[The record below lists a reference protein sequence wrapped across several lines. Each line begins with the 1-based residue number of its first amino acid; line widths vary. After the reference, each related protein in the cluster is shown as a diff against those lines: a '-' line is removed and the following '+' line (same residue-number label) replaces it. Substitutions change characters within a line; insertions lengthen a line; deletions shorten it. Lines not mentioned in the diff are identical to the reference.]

1 MQNASAPPAGR
12 TSGAGRHAGRARW
25 RSILAG
31 TIGNAIEY
39 YDWYVYSAFGIY
51 FARAFFPAESRTAE
65 LLNTAAVF
73 AVGFVMRPIGG
84 WILGAYADR
93 HGRRAALVASIMAMG
108 GGSLLIGLTPG
119 YATIGI
125 AAPALLVL
133 GRVIQGFSLGGEY
146 ASSATYLS
154 EVATPGRRGLYSSL
168 LFATLSLGQLTAL
181 LVLVLLQ
188 RVILTE
194 DQLAAWGWRIP
205 FLIGAAL
212 AGSSLWLRSGM
223 AETLEDRAGKA
234 ARTAAQLAG
243 ELLTHW
249 RSCLT
254 VVGLTLGGSVAF
266 YTYTTYMQKFLVNTS
281 GFDARTAGLI
291 ASGALVCFIFLQPV
305 MGGLSDRIGRRP
317 LLLSF
322 GALGTVCT
330 VPLFTA
336 IAATSRPWHAFWL
349 VLAASAIVSLYSS
362 VSAVAKAEI
371 FPAHIRS
378 LGVGVPYSVTVSL
391 LGGTAEFV
399 ALWLKKHGH
408 EAWFYWYVA
417 ACIGVS
423 FVTYLVVAEPLRAS
437 HIEAEA
443 RSGTDARSVDEGG
456 DGARDASA
464 GLSV

>member
-1 MQNASAPPAGR
+1 MHDARALPAGLSSVPDPR
-12 TSGAGRHAGRARW
+12 HGAARW

-31 TIGNAIEY
+31 TVGNAIEY

-93 HGRRAALVASIMAMG
+93 HGRRAALVASILAMG

-119 YATIGI
+119 YNAIGI

-133 GRVIQGFSLGGEY
+133 GRVVQGFSLGGEY

-154 EVATPGRRGLYSSL
+154 EVAPPGRRGLYSSL

-181 LVLVLLQ
+181 VVLVLLQ
-188 RVILTE
+188 RVVLSE
-194 DQLAAWGWRIP
+194 EQLAAWGWRIP

-212 AGSSLWLRSGM
+212 AGCSLWLRSGM
-223 AETLEDRAGKA
+223 TETLEERAGKA
-234 ARTAAQLAG
+234 ARTAAQLAA
-243 ELLTHW
+243 ELLSHW

-266 YTYTTYMQKFLVNTS
+266 YAYTTYMQKFLVNTS

-291 ASGALVCFIFLQPV
+291 ASGALVCFVLLQPV
-305 MGGLSDRIGRRP
+305 MGGLSDRVGRRP
-317 LLLSF
+317 LLLAF
-322 GALGTVCT
+322 GALGSIFT
-330 VPLFTA
+330 VPLFSG
-336 IAATSRPWHAFWL
+336 IAAASTPWHAFWL
-349 VLAASAIVSLYSS
+349 VLTSSAIVSLYSS

-371 FPAHIRS
+371 FPARIRS
-378 LGVGVPYSVTVSL
+378 LGVGVPYSITVSL
-391 LGGTAEFV
+391 FGGTAEFV

-408 EAWFYWYVA
+408 ESWFYWYVA
-417 ACIGVS
+417 TCIGVS

-443 RSGTDARSVDEGG
+443 RKGTNAR
-456 DGARDASA
+456 AAT
-464 GLSV
+464 

>member
-1 MQNASAPPAGR
+1 MHNESAPYARSRNAPAP
-12 TSGAGRHAGRARW
+12 W
-25 RSILAG
+25 RSLLAG

-51 FARAFFPAESRTAE
+51 FARAFFPSGSRTAE

-73 AVGFVMRPIGG
+73 AVGFLMRPIGG
-84 WILGAYADR
+84 WMLGAYADR
-93 HGRRAALVASIMAMG
+93 HGRRAALVASVLAMG
-108 GGSLLIGLTPG
+108 AGSLVIGLTPG
-119 YATIGI
+119 YASIGL

-181 LVLVLLQ
+181 LVLVALQ
-188 RVILTE
+188 RLVLSE
-194 DQLAAWGWRIP
+194 EQLGAWGWRIP
-205 FLIGAAL
+205 FFIGSAL
-212 AGSSLWLRSGM
+212 AGCSLWLRRGM
-223 AETLEDRAGKA
+223 AETLGDPEP
-234 ARTAAQLAG
+234 RTARGTTALAQ
-243 ELLTHW
+243 ELLQHW
-249 RSCLT
+249 RPCLT

-266 YTYTTYMQKFLVNTS
+266 YAYTTYMQKFLVNTS

-291 ASGALVCFIFLQPV
+291 SSGALVCFIALQPV
-305 MGGLSDRIGRRP
+305 LGGLSDRVGRRP
-317 LLLSF
+317 LLLAF
-322 GALGTVCT
+322 GALGAAFT

-336 IAATSRPWHAFWL
+336 IASARSPWQAFCL

-371 FPAHIRS
+371 FPARIRS
-378 LGVGVPYSVTVSL
+378 LGVGVPYSITVSL
-391 LGGTAEFV
+391 FGGTAEFV

-408 EAWFYWYVA
+408 ETWFYWYVA

-423 FVTYLVVAEPLRAS
+423 FVTYLVVADPLRIS
-437 HIEAEA
+437 QIEAEA
-443 RSGTDARSVDEGG
+443 RSRVGPRPADRAT
-456 DGARDASA
+456 
-464 GLSV
+464 